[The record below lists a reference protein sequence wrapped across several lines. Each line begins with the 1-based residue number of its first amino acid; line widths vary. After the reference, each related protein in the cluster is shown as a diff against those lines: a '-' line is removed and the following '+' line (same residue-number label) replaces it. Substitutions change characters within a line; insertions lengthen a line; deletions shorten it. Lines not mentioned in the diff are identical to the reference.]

1 MNRTPFKFSHFII
14 IIIIIII
21 KQSCDV
27 FGDNDDDDDDFDD
40 DDDDNDDGDDDDDA
54 GNRSS
59 NLVCPGRA
67 GEPVHL
73 RKPLL
78 LLLTKLAN
86 GIQYSILSQSTKK
99 YQKYLEVPRNT

>member
-27 FGDNDDDDDDFDD
+27 FGDNDDDNDD
-40 DDDDNDDGDDDDDA
+40 DDDDDGDA

-86 GIQYSILSQSTKK
+86 GIQYSILSQSTQK
-99 YQKYLEVPRNT
+99 YQKQVKGCDCHDNK

>member
-1 MNRTPFKFSHFII
+1 MHLRVLRGAGLPYYTSTWRVHDDDNA
-14 IIIIIII
+14 
-21 KQSCDV
+21 DDDDDGEDD
-27 FGDNDDDDDDFDD
+27 GDDEGNDDDD
-40 DDDDNDDGDDDDDA
+40 NA

-86 GIQYSILSQSTKK
+86 GIQYSILSQSTQK
-99 YQKYLEVPRNT
+99 YQKYLEVPRGT

>member
-1 MNRTPFKFSHFII
+1 MLGFHITLQLQLHEGN
-14 IIIIIII
+14 
-21 KQSCDV
+21 
-27 FGDNDDDDDDFDD
+27 
-40 DDDDNDDGDDDDDA
+40 DDDDDA
-54 GNRSS
+54 GNRSG

-86 GIQYSILSQSTKK
+86 GIQYSILSQRT
-99 YQKYLEVPRNT
+99 QKYHRIVIVMTINEV